1 MQRVQKT
8 WSIGTGLLFNAPTQM
23 FSKQPF
29 FDSGRKKKQ
38 RVLTPQ
44 ALTTKPAICFPEIVY
59 ITVILSYVS
68 ASDCS
73 LNRLN
78 L

>member
-1 MQRVQKT
+1 LVNWDLSDFKFSDTNAVFQT
-8 WSIGTGLLFNAPTQM
+8 AIFLFWSYEITKGPHTSGIDGKPTIAFQ
-23 FSKQPF
+23 
-29 FDSGRKKKQ
+29 
-38 RVLTPQ
+38 
-44 ALTTKPAICFPEIVY
+44 EIVY
-59 ITVILSYVS
+59 IAVILSYVS